1 MSKRQYSR
9 RRNALN
15 RRKQTQRR
23 TKRNTRSKNQRRRRT
38 GGESTSIYNPM
49 DFFDPTLDSF
59 LERSMFTD
67 ARNDATEEQI
77 NRMRVASLRYNLE
90 KRIRENPDHP
100 RVGVWNRLLEESITN
115 NNAEIRKIAS
125 NYDNARSIT
134 GIGSIMT

>member
-23 TKRNTRSKNQRRRRT
+23 TKRNTRSKNQRRRT

-49 DFFDPTLDSF
+49 DFFNPTLDSF

-67 ARNDATEEQI
+67 ARDDATEEQI
-77 NRMRVASLRYNLE
+77 NRMRVAGLRYNLG

-100 RVGVWNRLLEESITN
+100 RVGVWNRLLEESMN
-115 NNAEIRKIAS
+115 NNNDEIRKIAS
-125 NYDNARSIT
+125 NYDNARSMYIRN
-134 GIGSIMT
+134 